1 MRQCGVC
8 RRASSVADVTPEE
21 CLIIYGKAWFE
32 SDHSRRVDVLRQC
45 CTEDI
50 VFMDPVLGRLEG
62 LDAVSN
68 MIGGYIGSRGGPN
81 DDAPTGSTERERGR
95 SGGGTSVDVVTPIDV
110 RHGFFR
116 YSFVWTMPDGSK
128 SGGTDFCELA
138 DDGRMK
144 LITVWPAD
152 DNFPLPS

>member
-1 MRQCGVC
+1 M
-8 RRASSVADVTPEE
+8 TPEE
-21 CLIIYGKAWFE
+21 CLITYGKAWFE
-32 SDHSRRVDVLRQC
+32 PDHDRRVEVLRQC

-50 VFMDPVLGRLEG
+50 VFMDSGLGRLVG
-62 LDAVSN
+62 LDAVSK
-68 MIGGYIGSRGGPN
+68 MIGGFIDSRGAN
-81 DDAPTGSTERERGR
+81 DDDNPAGGVGHESGR

-152 DNFPLPS
+152 ANFPLPSS

>member
-1 MRQCGVC
+1 MTA
-8 RRASSVADVTPEE
+8 ASTVAGVTPEE
-21 CLIIYGKAWFE
+21 CLITYGMAWFE
-32 SDHSRRVDVLRQC
+32 QDHDRRVEVLRQC
-45 CTEDI
+45 CTDDV
-50 VFMDPVLGRLEG
+50 VFMDPALGRLEG
-62 LDAVSN
+62 LDAVAT
-68 MIGGYIGSRGGPN
+68 MIGGYIGSRGGE
-81 DDAPTGSTERERGR
+81 DDPSAKSEGHEGGR

-138 DDGRMK
+138 EDGRMK

-152 DNFPLPS
+152 DNFPLPAR

>member
-1 MRQCGVC
+1 M
-8 RRASSVADVTPEE
+8 TPEE
-21 CLIIYGKAWFE
+21 CLIEYGRAWFE
-32 SDHSRRVDVLRQC
+32 ADHDRRVEVLRRC

-50 VFMDPVLGRLEG
+50 VFMDPQRGRLHG
-62 LDAVSN
+62 LDAVST
-68 MIGGYIGSRGGPN
+68 MIGESLGSMSQG
-81 DDAPTGSTERERGR
+81 ASETKSKGSERGR
-95 SGGGTSVDVVTPIDV
+95 TGSGVGVEVVSPIDV

-116 YSFVWTMPDGSK
+116 YSFVWTMPDGSR

-152 DNFPLPS
+152 DDFPLPSR